1 MWSVFYLDGYYFFF
15 FAFGCFVTVVSAFDF
30 EESHLLPSVR
40 KTSFL
45 WKASSNSSLISG
57 VITNNMRRTLMIII
71 DPNHLKIFTHKVNSN
86 NAINHVLKLP
96 SLIADRLLSY
106 AVSIADFIDLPPIS
120 SSLTLSYIKTLASTP
135 IPIERIIAA
144 IALSDMA

>member
-1 MWSVFYLDGYYFFF
+1 MWSVFYLGSYYFFF
-15 FAFGCFVTVVSAFDF
+15 FVFGCFVAVVSAFD
-30 EESHLLPSVR
+30 ESHLLPSVR

-45 WKASSNSSLISG
+45 WKASSNNSLISG
-57 VITNNMRRTLMIII
+57 VITNKIRRTLMIII

-106 AVSIADFIDLPPIS
+106 AVSIADLIDLPPIS

-135 IPIERIIAA
+135 IPIERMIAA
-144 IALSDMA
+144 IALNDIA